1 MTNPENDGDPKRRG
15 RFNWGHISTVIS
27 AGVLIGTEVFGA
39 AYAAGWAL
47 AELFGLHYYLGPYGA
62 YLLQVIFCGGGVYV
76 MARFF
81 VMAFSAEPITKR
93 E

>member
-1 MTNPENDGDPKRRG
+1 MTNPTNDDDPKDRG
-15 RFNWGHISTVIS
+15 RLNWSHISTVIS

-47 AELFGLHYYLGPYGA
+47 AELLGLDYYLGPYGI

-76 MARFF
+76 MVWFF
-81 VMAFSAEPITKR
+81 RIAFGVEPIIRR